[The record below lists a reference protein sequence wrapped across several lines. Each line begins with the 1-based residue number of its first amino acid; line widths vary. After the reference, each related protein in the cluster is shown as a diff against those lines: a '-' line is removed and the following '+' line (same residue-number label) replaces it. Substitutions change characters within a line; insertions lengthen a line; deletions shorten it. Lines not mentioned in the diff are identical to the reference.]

1 MYYEERP
8 PLVTVA
14 TTGSKYH
21 TTVNYSI
28 EESGEGFEVE
38 SATVVTDAP
47 IDESCYGL
55 LVSAIVRARYSA
67 DQVEAIVCNYN
78 VTRRTTEC
86 KEEMYALTDWRTMA
100 KQKASEAIAYVA
112 GGGE

>member
-14 TTGSKYH
+14 TAGSKYH

-67 DQVEAIVCNYN
+67 DQVEAIVRARGDFREVLRTNAGCTVSNHCGSKTLGLLFY
-78 VTRRTTEC
+78 RR
-86 KEEMYALTDWRTMA
+86 K
-100 KQKASEAIAYVA
+100 
-112 GGGE
+112 